1 MIYYAGAFTILGNLH
16 TTPLRSLTSKMVE
29 PNEFGKIFTF
39 VGVAISLAQ
48 LISSS
53 LLLEVYA
60 DTVASFPGFMYLVS
74 AGLACL
80 ALVIT
85 NLQLQS
91 KVRMLISII
100 FLKYITA

>member
-85 NLQLQS
+85 NLQS